1 MGKQIRRL
9 TALQLC
15 NFCGFNEFRHS
26 KDRKKKSRYLL
37 MGILWIFVILILLL
51 YMAGIDITCVVLGMP
66 KLIPLMSAT
75 IVCLVILFFSIL
87 KAGSTIF
94 GMKDYEMLM
103 ALPMSKQAIIIS
115 RFLTMYVNNLGLG
128 TLVMLPGIIIYAV
141 AVRPGVLYYI
151 FIVLGTL
158 LLPLLPITIATL
170 IGAGITAISARM
182 KHKSLISGL
191 LTVLIGLAAVIFS
204 MKLQTINLNISEQDV
219 ENLAETISAQIGKMY
234 PPAMWLTDAVT
245 DGSIL
250 KFLLFAGVSFA
261 AFVVMVSLVSHYFV
275 KISDALRA
283 KESGKSA
290 DIHKVKV
297 NSVLKALYKKE
308 WKRFLASG
316 VYVSNAAIGDA
327 LMVVLAVALY
337 FAGVGKTESLLQL
350 QGILSRIYPYALCF
364 MMAVMPTTVIAFSME
379 GRQWW
384 LTKSLPVRNKDIINS
399 KILVNLTLAFPCYVI
414 AEIFSCMA
422 IKTDVSGYISL
433 ILIPLVFMIFSSVSG
448 LAINLIFP
456 VFDWEN
462 EAKVVKQS
470 AALMVSMLVNIILVV
485 IPAIVSLALHQV
497 PQIFSA
503 VLVMII
509 WLILAIVLY
518 QLILK
523 KDFRA
528 ID

>member
-1 MGKQIRRL
+1 
-9 TALQLC
+9 
-15 NFCGFNEFRHS
+15 
-26 KDRKKKSRYLL
+26 
-37 MGILWIFVILILLL
+37 
-51 YMAGIDITCVVLGMP
+51 
-66 KLIPLMSAT
+66 
-75 IVCLVILFFSIL
+75 
-87 KAGSTIF
+87 
-94 GMKDYEMLM
+94 
-103 ALPMSKQAIIIS
+103 
-115 RFLTMYVNNLGLG
+115 
-128 TLVMLPGIIIYAV
+128 
-141 AVRPGVLYYI
+141 
-151 FIVLGTL
+151 
-158 LLPLLPITIATL
+158 
-170 IGAGITAISARM
+170 
-182 KHKSLISGL
+182 
-191 LTVLIGLAAVIFS
+191 
-204 MKLQTINLNISEQDV
+204 
-219 ENLAETISAQIGKMY
+219 
-234 PPAMWLTDAVT
+234 MWLTDAVT

-261 AFVVMVSLVSHYFV
+261 VFVVMVSLVSHYFV

>member
-204 MKLQTINLNISEQDV
+204 MKLQTVNLDISEQDV
-219 ENLAETISAQIGKMY
+219 ENLETDNMNTATNGFKGKTSGISIYLTNNIHTSSSKEIIYVMTKRAIAHANQINEVKAY
-234 PPAMWLTDAVT
+234 SPEDLFADAVKGLNVY
-245 DGSIL
+245 GS
-250 KFLLFAGVSFA
+250 K
-261 AFVVMVSLVSHYFV
+261 LV
-275 KISDALRA
+275 RP
-283 KESGKSA
+283 KE
-290 DIHKVKV
+290 
-297 NSVLKALYKKE
+297 L
-308 WKRFLASG
+308 
-316 VYVSNAAIGDA
+316 
-327 LMVVLAVALY
+327 VALEVS
-337 FAGVGKTESLLQL
+337 A
-350 QGILSRIYPYALCF
+350 YA
-364 MMAVMPTTVIAFSME
+364 
-379 GRQWW
+379 
-384 LTKSLPVRNKDIINS
+384 
-399 KILVNLTLAFPCYVI
+399 
-414 AEIFSCMA
+414 
-422 IKTDVSGYISL
+422 
-433 ILIPLVFMIFSSVSG
+433 
-448 LAINLIFP
+448 
-456 VFDWEN
+456 
-462 EAKVVKQS
+462 
-470 AALMVSMLVNIILVV
+470 
-485 IPAIVSLALHQV
+485 
-497 PQIFSA
+497 
-503 VLVMII
+503 
-509 WLILAIVLY
+509 
-518 QLILK
+518 
-523 KDFRA
+523 
-528 ID
+528 